1 MSKNSTPASRTVD
14 FVSVGEERDDPMP
27 LGDDARSSASAGRA
41 SRAWSMDESA
51 ESGDANELATIRVRT
66 MYGCVF
72 QHASC
77 LRHVFKTALQNT
89 TQC

>member
-1 MSKNSTPASRTVD
+1 MNSCGPGSRIELRMSKNRTPASRAVD
-14 FVSVGEERDDPMP
+14 AVRVGEKRDDSMT

-41 SRAWSMDESA
+41 SRAWSMDESV

-72 QHASC
+72 
-77 LRHVFKTALQNT
+77 
-89 TQC
+89 

>member
-1 MSKNSTPASRTVD
+1 
-14 FVSVGEERDDPMP
+14 MP

-41 SRAWSMDESA
+41 SRAWSMDESV

-72 QHASC
+72 QHA
-77 LRHVFKTALQNT
+77 
-89 TQC
+89 